1 MSNHR
6 IRRNARRTMS
16 LASDSIRADR
26 ARSAAHATL
35 ASAGSL
41 SLLDLYTFAQDAVHH
56 MVVTICPTAT
66 HLRHHIVDR
75 VLDRLAGRLRRQ
87 HEAALQANPDRGLGG
102 GLGDGLGG
110 GVGGDLDGGPKAGRK
125 ASLEHGLQ
133 FATVPAM
140 EAYLKQTIRTNLIDA
155 RRASR
160 LRAEAAPMIDEHG
173 VATPVVEVVPDP
185 RATAAGADLIDP
197 AHHALLVRVLERGIE
212 LLSPDCR
219 QALQLSLQGH
229 AGPRIGIIMGRT
241 PESVRQLLS
250 RGIRSLR
257 TIVTAEL
264 ESAGIPITDIN
275 FAHLHCLAEL
285 TAKRLAV

>member
-6 IRRNARRTMS
+6 THRSPRRTMS

-41 SLLDLYTFAQDAVHH
+41 SLLDLYIFAQDAVHH

-66 HLRHHIVDR
+66 HLRHLIVDR

-87 HEAALQANPDRGLGG
+87 HEAALQAGPDGSPTAGQQ
-102 GLGDGLGG
+102 
-110 GVGGDLDGGPKAGRK
+110 AGR
-125 ASLEHGLQ
+125 EHGLQ

-140 EAYLKQTIRTNLIDA
+140 EAYLKQTIGTNLIDA
-155 RRASR
+155 RRASK

-173 VATPVVEVVPDP
+173 VATPLVDVVPDP
-185 RATAAGADLIDP
+185 HATAPGADMIDP
-197 AHHALLVRVLERGIE
+197 VHHALLVRALKYGID
-212 LLSPDCR
+212 LLSTDGR
-219 QALQLSLQGH
+219 QALSLSLKGRTAPQ
-229 AGPRIGIIMGRT
+229 IGTIMGRT

-250 RGIRSLR
+250 RGTRSLR

-275 FAHLHCLAEL
+275 AAHLHCLAEL
-285 TAKRLAV
+285 TAKRLAA